1 MARNTALPVLRPPNI
16 DRRDLRQHAKP
27 ALGEELAHAAL
38 LLVLP
43 HLVGL
48 VSDLLLLFLSECA

>member
-16 DRRDLRQHAKP
+16 DRRDHRQHAKP
-27 ALGEELAHAAL
+27 ALDEELADAKLAL
-38 LLVLP
+38 LNP

-48 VSDLLLLFLSECA
+48 VFDLLLLFLSECA